1 MMVINN
7 DVQVNVKS
15 NLLFQETKL
24 RFVMFA
30 DVHGL
35 RYLIMTD
42 FKNTEL
48 RRSILKA

>member
-1 MMVINN
+1 MS
-7 DVQVNVKS
+7 S
-15 NLLFQETKL
+15 NLLFEETKL

-35 RYLIMTD
+35 RNLIMTD

-48 RRSILKA
+48 RRSVLKA